1 MITSDP
7 QARER
12 RLAEINEILSRT
24 APPEDRE
31 LLLGFAP
38 VLFAETP
45 DRVALGLSAEALV
58 ARIRD
63 HFRFVA
69 REIPPPTQLYK
80 GVPGIHVAA
89 RNPDPAGWVA
99 KGPANG
105 LPQEVT
111 VVETHTQDAPFIFE
125 SLKNYFRKAGLRV
138 FSSVHPIFTVRRQW
152 ERIVWIGGP
161 REEGSKEVYCHFQ
174 IERIDSKE
182 RLRHVEHSGVD
193 VQSPLRIAKLV
204 E

>member
-58 ARIRD
+58 ARMRD

-69 REIPPPTQLYK
+69 REIPPPTQLYQ
-80 GVPGIHVAA
+80 GVPGLSGAA
-89 RNPDPAGWVA
+89 RTPDTAGWGA
-99 KGPANG
+99 KGRA
-105 LPQEVT
+105 T
-111 VVETHTQDAPFIFE
+111 
-125 SLKNYFRKAGLRV
+125 
-138 FSSVHPIFTVRRQW
+138 
-152 ERIVWIGGP
+152 GP
-161 REEGSKEVYCHFQ
+161 
-174 IERIDSKE
+174 
-182 RLRHVEHSGVD
+182 
-193 VQSPLRIAKLV
+193 P
-204 E
+204 

>member
-1 MITSDP
+1 MATVPSSSISCPDAFGYWTLNFTSRDSSSIIQVLHDAGGDEETPLMITSDP

-80 GVPGIHVAA
+80 GVPGIHVA
-89 RNPDPAGWVA
+89 RTPSP
-99 KGPANG
+99 
-105 LPQEVT
+105 
-111 VVETHTQDAPFIFE
+111 
-125 SLKNYFRKAGLRV
+125 
-138 FSSVHPIFTVRRQW
+138 
-152 ERIVWIGGP
+152 
-161 REEGSKEVYCHFQ
+161 SKRTAE
-174 IERIDSKE
+174 
-182 RLRHVEHSGVD
+182 
-193 VQSPLRIAKLV
+193 
-204 E
+204 